1 MCYTGD
7 KNKPVGDIFYGDYLI
22 YNTQYTYI
30 DRAYDYILKETGY
43 EADWNIIIPTSNG
56 NFINGNMYRLNWD
69 DKRKRR
75 VFYTNG
81 NTGEMSDYILT
92 EDLYQFARQSSDK
105 VLLIVNPYYK
115 GIDNEAAVNEALEYY
130 NLVDKGR
137 YSSIQGCIY
146 YYVLER

>member
-1 MCYTGD
+1 M
-7 KNKPVGDIFYGDYLI
+7 
-22 YNTQYTYI
+22 
-30 DRAYDYILKETGY
+30 ILSMVLPG
-43 EADWNIIIPTSNG
+43 
-56 NFINGNMYRLNWD
+56 
-69 DKRKRR
+69 
-75 VFYTNG
+75 NG